1 MSVFYCYG
9 ANYPILWDRLTSVQ
23 LKKPGTVWLVFFFFP
38 CKIEVKLLAYSILI
52 PQGIFLF
59 FTELCLCSQGSQF
72 DREWSLQVLNLFE
85 WLFLWLNRE
94 NPHHKKLTPMT
105 CRSGGIMWHQRRF
118 RLIYELPELVFSGL
132 KASSR
137 ILPCPGWYSKNIFYL
152 PHMLS
157 VAFLIVLF
165 VAVAIEQGLARVLSL
180 GFEP

>member
-23 LKKPGTVWLVFFFFP
+23 LKKPGTVWLVFFFF
-38 CKIEVKLLAYSILI
+38 LARLKSSSWLTA
-52 PQGIFLF
+52 FLSLKAYF
-59 FTELCLCSQGSQF
+59 FSSQNFCLCSQGSQF